1 MGFKW
6 DEIVNNADVPN
17 NNEAPSFKYKK
28 AGLITNTGADSTNNE
43 VKIALPLKYL
53 SNLWRSLEVWLIN
66 WIVELSL
73 K

>member
-1 MGFKW
+1 MYQ
-6 DEIVNNADVPN
+6 IIMRLLHL
-17 NNEAPSFKYKK
+17 SIKK